1 MMRLYFFLS
10 LMLLV
15 LQMEGQVWRDVGG
28 GINHGYQN
36 ARSVNDMIVFNDSLY
51 VVGIFDS
58 LYSPLQ
64 YCSGFAVWDSSNYQ
78 CRSGTQIF
86 QSSLCIGT
94 YQSELVIGS
103 DGTNPFQPH
112 FSRIRRISG
121 GIVYPFGNGIQNGQ
135 VRCLQEYNGELY
147 VGGNFTTVDST
158 INANR
163 IARWDG
169 NQWHA
174 IGTGVT
180 GGLPSL
186 YAMAKYNGELYVGG
200 NFSSING
207 FPSQNISRFDGVSW
221 DSLNAGVSG
230 FIFSM
235 LVDSINDVLYVGG
248 AIGSAGEIPTPCGVA
263 KWDGNNWSAVGTE
276 PIELDPK
283 TMIMYKGK
291 LFAGGVT
298 KGLNSM
304 GQMVFQMAWFDGQ
317 NWNPVCDTMDGGE
330 IQSLCVYQDELY
342 VGGYFKMINDS
353 ALHGIARTHF
363 PNVSVLEYNPRSS
376 TVKVYPNPTSAI
388 LNLKTETQGEKINSF
403 ALYSTEGNILNSKDK
418 LNAEETLIDL
428 TNIST
433 GIYFIRVHTS
443 KGISNIKIL
452 KE

>member
-1 MMRLYFFLS
+1 
-10 LMLLV
+10 MLFV
-15 LQMEGQVWRDVGG
+15 LHVEGQVWRDVGG
-28 GINHGYQN
+28 GINHGYQLS
-36 ARSVNDMIVFNDSLY
+36 RSVNDMIVFNDSLNL
-51 VVGIFDS
+51 VGKFDS

-64 YCSGFAVWDSSNYQ
+64 YCSGFAVWDSTNYQ

-94 YQSELVIGS
+94 YQNELVIGS
-103 DGTNPFQPH
+103 DGTNPFQPQ

-121 GIVYPFGNGIQNGQ
+121 SVVYPFGNGIQNGE

-158 INANR
+158 INAKR

-186 YAMAKYNGELYVGG
+186 YAMAKYKGELYVGG

-207 FPSQNISRFDGVSW
+207 FPSQNISRFNGVSW

-230 FIFSM
+230 FILSM

-248 AIGSAGEIPTPCGVA
+248 AIGSAGGIPTPCGVA
-263 KWDGNNWSAVGTE
+263 MWDGNNWSAVGAA
-276 PIELDPK
+276 PILNPVD
-283 TMIMYKGK
+283 MVMYKGK
-291 LFAGGVT
+291 LFAGGVQ
-298 KGLNSM
+298 KGLNSL
-304 GQMVFQMAWFDGQ
+304 GQMVFQLAWYDGA
-317 NWNPVCDTMDGGE
+317 NWIPVCDTMDSGVIE
-330 IQSLCVYQDELY
+330 SMCVYNDELY

-353 ALHGIARTHF
+353 ALYGIARTHF
-363 PNVSVLEYNPRSS
+363 PNVSVLEYDAGISR
-376 TVKVYPNPTSAI
+376 VKVYPNPTNAI
-388 LNLKTETQGEKINSF
+388 LNLKTENETEKIISF
-403 ALYSTEGNILNSKDK
+403 SLYSVHGNLLKSRESLKENNTE
-418 LNAEETLIDL
+418 IDL
-428 TNIST
+428 TNFSN
-433 GIYFIRVHTS
+433 GMYLIRINTS
-443 KGISNIKIL
+443 SGVSNFKVL